1 MLEDEKTDCDSTA
14 THFNKVICDTD
25 ATLLGKQRGK
35 KILDI
40 SYQED
45 AGSLLAEI
53 KSDYWRSPIF

>member
-1 MLEDEKTDCDSTA
+1 MLEDEKADCDSTA

-53 KSDYWRSPIF
+53 KSDY